1 MAAPSLDLYVIFA
14 RVAETGGF
22 SQAARGLGLSK
33 ATVSKAVA
41 ELERALGVQ
50 LIARTTRRLALTEPG
65 ERVLRRAQR
74 IAEEAEGALE
84 DAGEARTAPRGRLK
98 IAAPLTFSEMYLAP
112 ILPDFLK
119 AYREVELELSL
130 DDRMIDLIGGGFDAA
145 VRIGDMPDSSL
156 AARTLA
162 PVQAHVIA
170 APAYWAARG
179 KPARPEDL
187 ALHTCIRYANLP
199 IAGVWR
205 FRGPDGAAIQAAVS
219 GPLCVNNGMVEIA
232 ALAAGLGV
240 ARLPDFMIWREVQA
254 GRLET
259 ALSAFAP
266 PPVHLHLLSPYGRS
280 PPRRLR
286 VFSDLLA
293 DHFGG
298 GRAPWTDQI
307 SSPSI

>member
-33 ATVSKAVA
+33 ATVSKAIA

-84 DAGEARTAPRGRLK
+84 DATEARTAPRGRLK

-112 ILPDFLK
+112 ILPEFLK
-119 AYREVELELSL
+119 AYPDIELELSL
-130 DDRMIDLIGGGFDAA
+130 DDRTIDLIGGGFDAA
-145 VRIGDMPDSSL
+145 LRIGDMPDSSL

-162 PVQAHVIA
+162 PVRLHVIA
-170 APAYWAARG
+170 SPAYWAARG
-179 KPARPEDL
+179 KPARPEEL
-187 ALHTCIRYANLP
+187 AMHACIRYANLP
-199 IAGVWR
+199 TAGVWR
-205 FRGPDGAAIQAAVS
+205 FQGPDGGAILAPVS
-219 GPLCVNNGMVEIA
+219 GPLCVNSGTVEIA
-232 ALAAGLGV
+232 ALCAGVGA
-240 ARLPDFMIWREVQA
+240 ARLPDFMIWRDVAA

-259 ALSAFAP
+259 ALESFAP
-266 PPVHLHLLSPYGRS
+266 PPLHLHLLSPHGRS
-280 PPRRLR
+280 PPRRLK
-286 VFSDLLA
+286 VFSDLLV
-293 DHFGG
+293 DHFAA
-298 GRAPWTDQI
+298 GRAPWAGKI
-307 SSPSI
+307 S